1 MRRLVL
7 VLCGIS
13 PEAVGRAAK
22 QALAGCVLAAVLSGC
37 ASQTI
42 TERHYYEP
50 TESTAF
56 KREDGLT
63 VGAVK
68 SEVIKTGAPDWSD
81 SKSIS
86 LISVGK

>member
-1 MRRLVL
+1 MKRIFHVISGGVL
-7 VLCGIS
+7 ASALCGCI
-13 PEAVGRAAK
+13 
-22 QALAGCVLAAVLSGC
+22 
-37 ASQTI
+37 SQTI

-50 TESTAF
+50 TEATAL

-68 SEVIKTGAPDWSD
+68 MEVIKSGAPDWSD

-86 LISVGK
+86 IISVGK

>member
-7 VLCGIS
+7 CCAACGAVSLLC
-13 PEAVGRAAK
+13 
-22 QALAGCVLAAVLSGC
+22 GC

-56 KREDGLT
+56 KREDGLSSGLERLEKHQSHQRRQ
-63 VGAVK
+63 V
-68 SEVIKTGAPDWSD
+68 TGAMRNP
-81 SKSIS
+81 KNHNRRNPQ
-86 LISVGK
+86 

>member
-7 VLCGIS
+7 CCAACGAVSLLC
-13 PEAVGRAAK
+13 
-22 QALAGCVLAAVLSGC
+22 GC

-50 TESTAF
+50 TETTAL

-81 SKSIS
+81 SKRIS

>member
-7 VLCGIS
+7 CCAACGAVSLLC
-13 PEAVGRAAK
+13 
-22 QALAGCVLAAVLSGC
+22 GC

-50 TESTAF
+50 TEETAF

-68 SEVIKTGAPDWSD
+68 SEVIKAGAPDWSD

-86 LISVGK
+86 IISVGK

>member
-1 MRRLVL
+1 MKRL
-7 VLCGIS
+7 VLCGGVLS
-13 PEAVGRAAK
+13 AVF
-22 QALAGCVLAAVLSGC
+22 LSGC

-50 TESTAF
+50 TPETAL

>member
-1 MRRLVL
+1 MRRIAAIVFGSALAL
-7 VLCGIS
+7 ALCG
-13 PEAVGRAAK
+13 
-22 QALAGCVLAAVLSGC
+22 CF
-37 ASQTI
+37 SQSI
-42 TERHYYEP
+42 VERHYYEP
-50 TESTAF
+50 TAETSL

>member
-1 MRRLVL
+1 MKRLVL
-7 VLCGIS
+7 RCG
-13 PEAVGRAAK
+13 A
-22 QALAGCVLAAVLSGC
+22 CAAVSLLCGC
-37 ASQTI
+37 ASQMI
-42 TERHYYEP
+42 TERAYYEP
-50 TESTAF
+50 TEATAF
-56 KREDGLT
+56 RREDGLT

>member
-13 PEAVGRAAK
+13 PEAEGRAAK
-22 QALAGCVLAAVLSGC
+22 RALAVCVLAAVLSGC

-50 TESTAF
+50 TETTAL

>member
-7 VLCGIS
+7 CCAACGAVSLLC
-13 PEAVGRAAK
+13 
-22 QALAGCVLAAVLSGC
+22 GC

-50 TESTAF
+50 TESAAF

>member
-1 MRRLVL
+1 MKRLVL
-7 VLCGIS
+7 C
-13 PEAVGRAAK
+13 
-22 QALAGCVLAAVLSGC
+22 GCVLAAAILVGC

-50 TESTAF
+50 NEMTAL

-63 VGAVK
+63 VGALK
-68 SEVIKTGAPDWSD
+68 SEVIKKGAPDWSD

>member
-7 VLCGIS
+7 CCAACGAVSLLC
-13 PEAVGRAAK
+13 
-22 QALAGCVLAAVLSGC
+22 GC

-86 LISVGK
+86 LISVGKRPARNVKRKRKVILS

>member
-1 MRRLVL
+1 MKRLAIF
-7 VLCGIS
+7 LCG
-13 PEAVGRAAK
+13 G
-22 QALAGCVLAAVLSGC
+22 VLASALCGC
-37 ASQTI
+37 FSQSI
-42 TERHYYEP
+42 VERHYYEP
-50 TESTAF
+50 TAETALM
-56 KREDGLT
+56 REDGLT

>member
-7 VLCGIS
+7 CCAAFG
-13 PEAVGRAAK
+13 AVS
-22 QALAGCVLAAVLSGC
+22 LFCGC

>member
-1 MRRLVL
+1 MKRIFHVICGGVL
-7 VLCGIS
+7 ASALCGCI
-13 PEAVGRAAK
+13 
-22 QALAGCVLAAVLSGC
+22 
-37 ASQTI
+37 SQTI
-42 TERHYYEP
+42 SERHYYEP
-50 TESTAF
+50 TEATAL

-68 SEVIKTGAPDWSD
+68 MEVIKSGAPDWSD

>member
-1 MRRLVL
+1 MKRLL
-7 VLCGIS
+7 ALCV
-13 PEAVGRAAK
+13 PAA
-22 QALAGCVLAAVLSGC
+22 ALAALCGC

-50 TESTAF
+50 TAETAL

>member
-7 VLCGIS
+7 CCAACGAVSLLC
-13 PEAVGRAAK
+13 
-22 QALAGCVLAAVLSGC
+22 GC

-68 SEVIKTGAPDWSD
+68 SEVIKTGAPDWSA

>member
-7 VLCGIS
+7 CCAACGAVSLLC
-13 PEAVGRAAK
+13 
-22 QALAGCVLAAVLSGC
+22 GC

-68 SEVIKTGAPDWSD
+68 SEVIKTGAPNWSD

>member
-1 MRRLVL
+1 M
-7 VLCGIS
+7 
-13 PEAVGRAAK
+13 
-22 QALAGCVLAAVLSGC
+22 
-37 ASQTI
+37 I

-63 VGAVK
+63 VRAVK

>member
-7 VLCGIS
+7 CCAACGAVSLLC
-13 PEAVGRAAK
+13 
-22 QALAGCVLAAVLSGC
+22 GC

-50 TESTAF
+50 TETTAF
-56 KREDGLT
+56 KRDDGLT

>member
-1 MRRLVL
+1 MKRLVL
-7 VLCGIS
+7 RCGACTAVSLLC
-13 PEAVGRAAK
+13 
-22 QALAGCVLAAVLSGC
+22 GC

-50 TESTAF
+50 TAETAL

-68 SEVIKTGAPDWSD
+68 SEVIKTGAHDWSD

>member
-1 MRRLVL
+1 MKRIFHVVCGGVL
-7 VLCGIS
+7 ASALCGCI
-13 PEAVGRAAK
+13 
-22 QALAGCVLAAVLSGC
+22 
-37 ASQTI
+37 SQTI
-42 TERHYYEP
+42 SERHYYEP
-50 TESTAF
+50 TEATAL

-68 SEVIKTGAPDWSD
+68 MEIIKSGAPDWSD

>member
-7 VLCGIS
+7 CCAACGAVSLLC
-13 PEAVGRAAK
+13 
-22 QALAGCVLAAVLSGC
+22 GC

-63 VGAVK
+63 VGTVK